1 MTFMCPVVIL
11 GKGKE
16 TMKHSF
22 RKLLS
27 VLLAAVMVF
36 GGAASTVFAFNGED
50 FVPEIYDIDGTDPS
64 EAQREALVL
73 SLSSTSLEIEVDGSG
88 RLKAEASRPTTSAA
102 APTSSWQS
110 WATCWAST

>member
-1 MTFMCPVVIL
+1 MVFICPVVIL

-22 RKLLS
+22 RKLFS

-50 FVPEIYDIDGTDPS
+50 FVPEIYDIDGSTYFQLA
-64 EAQREALVL
+64 ELGNVL
-73 SLSSTSLEIEVDGSG
+73 GFNVGYD
-88 RLKAEASRPTTSAA
+88 AA
-102 APTSSWQS
+102 TRTVLINSK
-110 WATCWAST
+110 

>member
-1 MTFMCPVVIL
+1 MVFICPVVIL

-22 RKLLS
+22 GKLLS

-36 GGAASTVFAFNGED
+36 GGAASTGFAFNGED
-50 FVPEIYDIDGTDPS
+50 FVPEIYDIDGIDPS
-64 EAQREALVL
+64 EEPRETPVL
-73 SLSSTSLEIEVDGSG
+73 SLSSTSLEIEVDGPG
-88 RLKAEASRPTTSAA
+88 KMKAEASRPTTSAA

>member
-1 MTFMCPVVIL
+1 MVFICPVVIL

-50 FVPEIYDIDGTDPS
+50 FVPEIYDIDGSTYFQLA
-64 EAQREALVL
+64 ELGNVL
-73 SLSSTSLEIEVDGSG
+73 GFNVGYDAATRTVMIN
-88 RLKAEASRPTTSAA
+88 SR
-102 APTSSWQS
+102 
-110 WATCWAST
+110 

>member
-1 MTFMCPVVIL
+1 MVFICPVVIL

-50 FVPEIYDIDGTDPS
+50 FVPEIYDIDLKP
-64 EAQREALVL
+64 
-73 SLSSTSLEIEVDGSG
+73 VDGYFKISDRPG
-88 RLKAEASRPTTSAA
+88 LGVELDEEAMAKYPYENIQYRPRYRADGSVAEI
-102 APTSSWQS
+102 
-110 WATCWAST
+110 

>member
-1 MTFMCPVVIL
+1 MVFICPVVIL

-64 EAQREALVL
+64 EAQRETLVL
-73 SLSSTSLEIEVDGSG
+73 STSCPGVSGSTYFQL
-88 RLKAEASRPTTSAA
+88 AELGFNVGYDAA
-102 APTSSWQS
+102 TRTVLINSK
-110 WATCWAST
+110 

>member
-1 MTFMCPVVIL
+1 MVFICPVVIL

-22 RKLLS
+22 GKLLS

-50 FVPEIYDIDGTDPS
+50 FVPEIYDIDGSTYFQLA
-64 EAQREALVL
+64 ELGNVL
-73 SLSSTSLEIEVDGSG
+73 GFNVGYD
-88 RLKAEASRPTTSAA
+88 AA
-102 APTSSWQS
+102 TRTVLINSK
-110 WATCWAST
+110 